1 MTPATE
7 LDRLFSEAS
16 EQIAG
21 LSIPKKPDPLPL
33 KDATPVPAYP
43 NPRPGSEL

>member
-7 LDRLFSEAS
+7 LDRLFSE
-16 EQIAG
+16 QMAG

>member
-1 MTPATE
+1 MTPTTE
-7 LDRLFSEAS
+7 LDRLFL
-16 EQIAG
+16 EQMAG

-43 NPRPGSEL
+43 NPRKGADL

>member
-1 MTPATE
+1 MMTPATE
-7 LDRLFSEAS
+7 LDRLFA

-21 LSIPKKPDPLPL
+21 LSIPKKSDPLPL

-43 NPRPGSEL
+43 NPRKGADL

>member
-7 LDRLFSEAS
+7 LDRLFA
-16 EQIAG
+16 EQMAG

-33 KDATPVPAYP
+33 KDATPVPEFK
-43 NPRPGSEL
+43 NPRKGADL